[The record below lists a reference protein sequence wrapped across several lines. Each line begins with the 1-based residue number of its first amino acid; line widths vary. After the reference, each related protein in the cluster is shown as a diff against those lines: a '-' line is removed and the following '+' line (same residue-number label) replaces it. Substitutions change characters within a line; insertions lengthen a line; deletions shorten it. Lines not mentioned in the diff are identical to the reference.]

1 MGDIMDLTKR
11 EKTGLYVFGV
21 IILILISCIYFSNR
35 NKGEI
40 KINSSQAPTSQ
51 DEAVPSKKASSK
63 EEISSTEEASTT
75 EQADEIKVYICGE
88 VLSPGVYTL
97 LEGDRIDTLIN
108 MAGGVT
114 GEADLSTINLAER
127 LHDEQYVRVP
137 AKGEEGIFQTASNTG
152 EGFSKS
158 QGLININTASAEEL
172 DSLPGIGPAIASRII
187 AYREEKGKFTSIEQI
202 KEVSGIGDS
211 KYQDIKDRICVK

>member
-1 MGDIMDLTKR
+1 MGDIMNLTKR
-11 EKTGLYVFGV
+11 EKTGLYVFGA
-21 IILILISCIYFSNR
+21 ILLMLISCIYFSNR

-40 KINSSQAPTSQ
+40 KVNSSQAPTAQ
-51 DEAVPSKKASSK
+51 DEAVPSKKALSKGEISS
-63 EEISSTEEASTT
+63 EEASSTEE
-75 EQADEIKVYICGE
+75 ADEIKVYICGE
-88 VLSPGVYTL
+88 VLKPGVYTL
-97 LEGDRIDTLIN
+97 FEGDRIDALIN

-114 GEADLSTINLAER
+114 GEADLSAINLAER

-137 AKGEEGIFQTASNTG
+137 AKGEEGISQPASKTEG
-152 EGFSKS
+152 ELSKL

-172 DSLPGIGPAIASRII
+172 DSLPGIGPSIASRII

-211 KYQDIKDRICVK
+211 KYEDIKDRICVK